1 MYNGCQKREPGGGD
15 PVIHVAIVEDAAFDR
30 KILRDCLAQYTAETG
45 EAFDTTEYSSGEDF
59 LSRCSGEPELIFMDI
74 VMEELD
80 GLSTARRLRLKNEK
94 SLLIFVTSMLQ
105 YAVQG
110 YSVDAMDFLVKP
122 VSYPIFKLCLDRAVK
137 KLRQDSPQRLSF
149 SNREGSWSVPA
160 SEIFYIE
167 SLDHKI
173 YVHTADRV
181 LPVDGSLA
189 AVEAMVAA
197 LPFFRCHVSYLVN
210 LAYVERVS
218 GNDVWVHGE
227 RLAISRYRRREFLD
241 AWSAW
246 LG

>member
-1 MYNGCQKREPGGGD
+1 M
-15 PVIHVAIVEDAAFDR
+15 IHVAIVEDAAFDR

-122 VSYPIFKLCLDRAVK
+122 VSYPIFKLCLDRFGSVLAEVLCLKGRAV
-137 KLRQDSPQRLSF
+137 LSCYHT
-149 SNREGSWSVPA
+149 PA
-160 SEIFYIE
+160 LLQSITDI
-167 SLDHKI
+167 
-173 YVHTADRV
+173 
-181 LPVDGSLA
+181 G
-189 AVEAMVAA
+189 
-197 LPFFRCHVSYLVN
+197 
-210 LAYVERVS
+210 
-218 GNDVWVHGE
+218 
-227 RLAISRYRRREFLD
+227 
-241 AWSAW
+241 
-246 LG
+246 